1 MNFPITLQTQKD
13 FESFLKEHKSTILDF
28 YNIDKKITKLKNK
41 LKIKKDKYNEKLNK
55 LEEHNKKL
63 QELVELKEKQHGEHS
78 MYKGEFEEKHK
89 ELILTKYFDKF
100 FTIDGK
106 KKMHCMDIR
115 MIHKDK
121 KYTVGIECKNKKN
134 ITQKDIDKFKN
145 DKLNNKHFKLSV
157 FLSTDS
163 SIKNIV
169 TEINNHKII
178 NDELYIYSKDVYY
191 IIIIIQLF
199 IQIYETNNEEK
210 TEFGIELY
218 IDIITNLYKN
228 WCCLKK
234 QCLKMDHDLV
244 KSLERININL
254 DKGHLFITS
263 KTKCKNNCCPYS

>member
-1 MNFPITLQTQKD
+1 MHFTIQNLNNIKNEIKLKLNSSDIKNFPKIIAVSKTFSIDKINPLI
-13 FESFLKEHKSTILDF
+13 ESGHLDF
-28 YNIDKKITKLKNK
+28 GENKVQEAVDKWSQI
-41 LKIKKDKYNEKLNK
+41 
-55 LEEHNKKL
+55 
-63 QELVELKEKQHGEHS
+63 
-78 MYKGEFEEKHK
+78 
-89 ELILTKYFDKF
+89 
-100 FTIDGK
+100 
-106 KKMHCMDIR
+106 
-115 MIHKDK
+115 
-121 KYTVGIECKNKKN
+121 
-134 ITQKDIDKFKN
+134 
-145 DKLNNKHFKLSV
+145 KLNNKHFKLSV

-163 SIKNIV
+163 PIKNIV
-169 TEINNHKII
+169 TETNNHKII

-210 TEFGIELY
+210 NEFGIELY